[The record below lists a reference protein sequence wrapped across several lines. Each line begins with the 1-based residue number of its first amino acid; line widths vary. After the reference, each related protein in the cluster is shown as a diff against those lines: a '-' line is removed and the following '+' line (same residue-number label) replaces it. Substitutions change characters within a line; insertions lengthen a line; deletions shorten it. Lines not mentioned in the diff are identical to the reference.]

1 MSAIDPSFVKFLCES
16 LLEHYTYRNAC
27 DLDGEGG
34 MLDPFASEEV
44 FEPVQDRSGLPPG
57 VQEALDHYQGL
68 IAARDLGGVSLYRLT
83 LGSALWTYLLRVTT
97 DGDDGWLEVFD
108 SRGACLGAARTYLEL
123 ACWGEPRA
131 IRALAQD
138 FGYPPELDDRRT
150 RTLWARLRRR

>member
-1 MSAIDPSFVKFLCES
+1 MSAPGS
-16 LLEHYTYRNAC
+16 LGDASVLVARKGNASC

-97 DGDDGWLEVFD
+97 DGDDGWTLYSEP
-108 SRGACLGAARTYLEL
+108 AAPVVQYEHTVVATERE
-123 ACWGEPRA
+123 AV
-131 IRALAQD
+131 IV
-138 FGYPPELDDRRT
+138 
-150 RTLWARLRRR
+150 TLPG